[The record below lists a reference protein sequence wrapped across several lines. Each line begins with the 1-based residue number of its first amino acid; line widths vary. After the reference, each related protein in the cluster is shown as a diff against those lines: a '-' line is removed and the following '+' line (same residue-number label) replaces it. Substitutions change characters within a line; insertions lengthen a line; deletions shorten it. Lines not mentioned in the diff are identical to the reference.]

1 MVSIGERLREERQ
14 KLKMSQTTFAE
25 RGGVTKKTQMLYEGN
40 ERFPDAQYLASVAEA
55 GVDVLYVLT
64 GKPVAAPVPAPAV
77 TSYERATV
85 VPLPAN
91 EHGGLTWR
99 QILAIAIDELNAAG
113 KRLPGEKLLELVDLL
128 VAWQAEGAKVDAEK
142 MRKQIRLVA

>member
-1 MVSIGERLREERQ
+1 MSIGERLREERTRLGLNQ
-14 KLKMSQTTFAE
+14 AQLGE
-25 RGGVTKKTQMLYEGN
+25 VGGVQKQAQLKYEKG
-40 ERFPDAQYLASVAEA
+40 ERHPDAQYLAAVAA
-55 GVDVLYVLT
+55 KGVDVLYVLT
-64 GKPVAAPVPAPAV
+64 GKPVGAPASAPAV

>member
-14 KLKMSQTTFAE
+14 KLKMSQTAFAE

-64 GKPVAAPVPAPAV
+64 GKPVAAPPPAV

-99 QILAIAIDELNAAG
+99 QILAIAIDELTAAG